1 MHGSAPE
8 VAGKGIA
15 NPTGA
20 ILSAAMMLRYSL
32 SDPHGAGRIE
42 DAVTRAFEDGLRTA
56 DIDGNATTEQ
66 FTEGVLANL

>member
-1 MHGSAPE
+1 
-8 VAGKGIA
+8 
-15 NPTGA
+15 
-20 ILSAAMMLRYSL
+20 MMLRYSL